1 MKNPVMWVASNH
13 SLQISRRKVTASDRR
28 YPRATF
34 HETWEEAHAATV
46 EKALENL
53 EKAGRDLKFALQ
65 VASSAAKVVK
75 KAEAMTK
82 PEGA

>member
-13 SLQISRRKVTASDRR
+13 SLQINRRKVTASDRR
-28 YPRATF
+28 YPRGTF

-46 EKALENL
+46 AKAQERL
-53 EKAGRDLKFALQ
+53 EKAGSDLKFAMQIAL
-65 VASSAAKVVK
+65 SAAKAVT

-82 PEGA
+82 PEAA